1 MIITFKS
8 AVDWWYYVVIALV
21 ALGLLNAVLLVL
33 PTGAPLGIASAVF
46 ALMIGLGLPTWLLIS
61 NYYTISDTELHIQ
74 CGPFAWRVPKDQI
87 VSITPSRSPISSPA
101 LSLNRLK
108 ITTSSGKS
116 ILVSPQNQAGFIR
129 ALGVGL

>member
-8 AVDWWYYVVIALV
+8 AVDWWYYVVIAVAALV
-21 ALGLLNAVLLVL
+21 LLNAVLLVL
-33 PTGAPLGIASAVF
+33 PTGAPLGIASMVF
-46 ALMIGLGLPTWLLIS
+46 ALMIGLGLPTWLLVAT
-61 NYYTISDTELHIQ
+61 YYTISDTELHIQ

-108 ITTSSGKS
+108 ITIKSGKS
-116 ILVSPQNQAGFIR
+116 ILVSPQDQAGFVR
-129 ALGVGL
+129 ALGVDL